1 MHKKIKIRLTL
12 AVVILAV
19 TCSASIP
26 VQFIVE
32 PGLDSSVEQECRE
45 ALAVSGPQIYDELMP
60 GQLQMQTVQC
70 YLVTA
75 ETFHRE
81 LGHTLPDWGVGVAL
95 PDGKT
100 IVIDCQTAP
109 DVRRG
114 LNEIFLHEL
123 VHVLLI
129 QGALETRLPHW
140 FHEGLAQKL
149 SGEWR
154 VKDTLSVIL
163 SGRVPSL
170 YSLDKPFPANAVW
183 ADKAYRASLLAV
195 NFLEQEYGRDIYG
208 QLIAET
214 ASTKEFRK
222 AFYNLT
228 GDTLDEFAHR
238 FRNKMQIKY
247 GWLVMITS
255 WPTMFV
261 LMAIV
266 FAAGAV
272 RKIIQRRQMLAA
284 MEDYEDDYQEF
295 D

>member
-1 MHKKIKIRLTL
+1 MNKFLLVLLLFI
-12 AVVILAV
+12 AV
-19 TCSASIP
+19 TASASIP
-26 VQFIVE
+26 IHFIVE
-32 PGLDSSVEQECRE
+32 EGLDSSAEQKCRE
-45 ALAVSGPQIYDELMP
+45 ALANTGAEIYSELMP
-60 GQLQMQTVQC
+60 GHLQMQPVKC
-70 YLVTA
+70 YLLTA
-75 ETFHRE
+75 DTFHRE
-81 LGHTLPDWGVGVAL
+81 LGNRLPDWGVGVAF

-114 LNEIFLHEL
+114 LDEIFIHEL
-123 VHVLLI
+123 VHILLM
-129 QGALETRLPHW
+129 QAALEVRLPHW
-140 FHEGLAQKL
+140 FHEGVAQKL

-170 YSLDKPFPANAVW
+170 YSLDKPFPANAAW

-195 NFLEQEYGRDIYG
+195 NFLEQEYGREIYG
-208 QLIAET
+208 QLAAESAFT
-214 ASTKEFRK
+214 GDFRK

-238 FRNKMQIKY
+238 FKNKMQIKY
-247 GWLVMITS
+247 GWLVFITS

-261 LMAIV
+261 ILAVV
-266 FAAGAV
+266 FAAGAIHKIV
-272 RKIIQRRQMLAA
+272 QRKRMLAA
-284 MEDYEDDYQEF
+284 MADYEEDEYQEF

>member
-1 MHKKIKIRLTL
+1 MIYKKLLLTFL
-12 AVVILAV
+12 FLLFAVI
-19 TCSASIP
+19 CFGSIP
-26 VQFIVE
+26 IQFIVE
-32 PGLDSSVEQECRE
+32 PGLDSSAEQQCRE
-45 ALAVSGPQIYDELMP
+45 ALANSGPEIYQELMP

-75 ETFHRE
+75 ETFQRE
-81 LGHTLPDWGVGVAL
+81 LGRTLPDWGVGVAF

-114 LNEIFLHEL
+114 LDEIFLHEL
-123 VHVLLI
+123 VHILLI
-129 QGALETRLPHW
+129 QGSLETRLPHW

-170 YSLDKPFPANAVW
+170 YSLDKPFPANSML
-183 ADKAYRASLLAV
+183 ADKAYRASLLAI
-195 NFLEQEYGRDIYG
+195 NFLEQEYGREIYG

-214 ASTKEFRK
+214 AFTGDFRK

-228 GDTLDEFAHR
+228 NDSLDEFAFR

-247 GWLVMITS
+247 GWLVIITR

-261 LMAIV
+261 IMAVV
-266 FAAGAV
+266 FAIGAI
-272 RKIIQRRQMLAA
+272 RKIILRKRMLAA
-284 MEDYEDDYQEF
+284 MEDYEDDEYQEF